1 MASSKDFL
9 ISDPAGRKSQREA
22 VDHKLLRFL
31 REHIY
36 STPSVLMQVAGYTS
50 TQGIRQALQR
60 LEKLDCLKH
69 HVFTGPGQRL
79 SLWGITHAGQ
89 ALAFDL
95 NSELPVSAAFEPSK
109 LAYSTVP
116 HHLDL
121 QSLRVSAEQAGWTKW
136 QHGDRLGVVG
146 KDDKRPDAVVR
157 DPSGNA
163 VAIECERTI
172 KTPQRYRSI
181 LSVYLQAIR
190 ANQLSCVIWISP
202 TDDISRRVEKIILS
216 IEKVPVDGRLV
227 PIDPARH
234 HKHLAFTTYKKWPT
248 P

>member
-1 MASSKDFL
+1 MAASKDFL
-9 ISDPAGRKSQREA
+9 ISDPAGRRTQREA

-36 STPSVLMQVAGYTS
+36 STPSVLQQVAGYTS

-60 LEKLDCLKH
+60 LERLDLVRH

-79 SLWGITHAGQ
+79 SLWGITNAGQ

-95 NSELPVSAAFEPSK
+95 TSELPVTATFEPSK

-121 QSLRVSAEQAGWTKW
+121 QNLRVFAEKTGWTQW
-136 QHGDRLGVVG
+136 QHGDRLGAVG
-146 KDDKRPDAVVR
+146 KDDKRPDAVVL
-157 DPSGNA
+157 DPLGDT

-181 LSVYLQAIR
+181 LSAYLQAIR
-190 ANQLSCVIWISP
+190 AGQFSRVIWISP
-202 TDDISRRVEKIILS
+202 TEDISRRVEKIILS
-216 IEKVPVDGRLV
+216 IEKVPVDGRAV
-227 PIDPARH
+227 PIDPGRH
-234 HKHLAFTTYKKWPT
+234 HKHLVFTTYQKWPT